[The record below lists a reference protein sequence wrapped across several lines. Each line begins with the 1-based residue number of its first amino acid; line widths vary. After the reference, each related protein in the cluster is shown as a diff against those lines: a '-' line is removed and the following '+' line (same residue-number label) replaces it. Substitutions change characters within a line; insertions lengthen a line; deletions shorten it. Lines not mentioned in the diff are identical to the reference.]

1 MSDSTWRRLRRV
13 FRSSVADEI
22 DDEVA
27 FHFHMRV
34 DEMVARGMSRDDAE
48 RAARQRFGDEA
59 EVRSALTSIDAK
71 RRGRRDTLDRFD
83 ALRQDLTV
91 SLRALKREPLFT
103 TGVVVTLGL
112 GIGVNATM
120 FGVIDRLML
129 RGPEGV
135 ADAKRVERLYITANE
150 GANGIKTRSIFGWVT
165 YAALRDRATSFA
177 GVGAYSTSGSTV
189 YGTGAQARE
198 LPAARATWDLF
209 KTLGTKPAV
218 GRFYDATEDHPPRGE
233 NVVVLGYD
241 FWQSEFGGDDGVL
254 GRRITLGDT
263 PYTIVGVA
271 PRGFTGP
278 ERVRADV
285 WFPMSLTA
293 PTPNWAVTYN
303 AEWLRV
309 VVRLKPDVDPER
321 AGSEA
326 TRLLRAAYTGDK
338 PYMRQLAASVRPL
351 WFDRA
356 GQPSQVVNISR
367 WLMGVAVVVLLITCA
382 NVANLFIARTR
393 RRRREIAVRLALGV
407 GRSGLIRLL
416 LIETLVVAVGGAL
429 AGLGVAAFGGKLMR
443 ATLLSSVA
451 WSGSTIDGR
460 VFAFTFVIAIGVG
473 MIVGIA
479 PALEAT
485 RLDLVRSLKT
495 GDRDGGGRRKV
506 LRAALSAAQAALSV
520 ILLVGAALFVASLW
534 RVKNINLGFEPA
546 RVIRARPRFA
556 PGLLAGPNGR
566 QIRAQG
572 FDAALGRV
580 QALPW
585 VEHSAI
591 AVGSPYGNGFT
602 VDVTIPGRDS
612 LPSLPGGGPYVSAV
626 SADFF
631 ATLGISLRRGRA
643 FTPADHAGT
652 TPVAIV
658 DETMASV
665 VWPGQDPLGKCLIV
679 GDRQAGQPAPPCS
692 IVVGVVNDVHRESV
706 REPATMQ
713 YYVPLGQEQ
722 GFGGSELVVRPRG
735 PIPEAMI
742 ALSHALT
749 SMPQFTYASIE
760 TIQQT
765 IDPEFRP
772 WQLGAVMFGVFGVLA
787 LIIAA
792 VGLYSVIAYV
802 VSDRTRELGVR
813 LALGATR
820 GRVMRDVIVGGV
832 ATTALVVIA
841 GTLVALVAGR
851 FIQPLLFNVSAW
863 NPTLLGGVA
872 AVVISVAFLAAWGPA
887 RRATRIDPVMA
898 LRAE

>member
-13 FRSSVADEI
+13 FRSSVEDEI

-27 FHFHMRV
+27 FHFQMRV
-34 DEMVARGMSRDDAE
+34 DELVGRGLSRDDAE
-48 RAARQRFGDEA
+48 RGARERFGDEA
-59 EVRSALTSIDAK
+59 SVRSTLTSIDAK
-71 RRGRRDTLDRFD
+71 MRSRRDALDRFD
-83 ALRQDLTV
+83 AARQDLTV
-91 SLRALKREPLFT
+91 SLRGLRREPLFAI
-103 TGVVVTLGL
+103 GIVVTLGL

-135 ADAKRVERLYITANE
+135 ADARRVERLYITANE
-150 GANGIKTRSIFGWVT
+150 GANGIKTRSILGYVS
-165 YAALRDRATSFA
+165 YATLRDRATSFA
-177 GVGAYSTSGSTV
+177 GLGAYSTGGSTV

-198 LPAARATWDLF
+198 IPAARATWDLF
-209 KTLGTKPAV
+209 KTLGAKPVV

-241 FWQSEFGGDDGVL
+241 FWQSEFGGDDRVL

-263 PYTIVGVA
+263 PYTIIGVA

-293 PTPNWAVTYN
+293 PTPHWAVTYN
-303 AEWLRV
+303 AQWLKV
-309 VVRLKPDVDPER
+309 VARLKPDVDADR
-321 AGSEA
+321 AGIEA
-326 TRLLRAAYTGDK
+326 TTILRAAYTGDK
-338 PYMRQLAASVRPL
+338 PYMHQLVASVRPL
-351 WFDRA
+351 WFDRE
-356 GQPSQVVNISR
+356 GRPSQVVSISR
-367 WLMGVAVVVLLITCA
+367 WLMGVAIVVLLITCA

-407 GRSGLIRLL
+407 GRAGLVRLL
-416 LIETLVVAVGGAL
+416 LIETLVVAGGGAV
-429 AGLGVAAFGGKLMR
+429 AGLGVAALGGKLMR

-451 WSGSTIDGR
+451 WSGSAIDGR

-473 MIVGIA
+473 LIVGVA
-479 PALEAT
+479 PALDAT

-495 GDRDGGGRRKV
+495 GDRDGGGRRKT
-506 LRAALSAAQAALSV
+506 LRATLSAAQAALSV
-520 ILLVGAALFVASLW
+520 VLLAGAALFVASLW
-534 RVKNINLGFEPA
+534 RVKNVDLGFEPA
-546 RVIRARPRFA
+546 RVLRADPRFT
-556 PGLLAGPNGR
+556 PGLLAGPNAR

-572 FDAALGRV
+572 FDAALRLV
-580 QALPW
+580 QTLPW
-585 VEHSAI
+585 VEHAAI
-591 AVGSPYGNGFT
+591 AAGSPYGNGFT

-626 SADFF
+626 SADYF
-631 ATLGISLRRGRA
+631 ATLGIALRRGRT

-652 TPVAIV
+652 TPIAIV
-658 DETMASV
+658 AETMAAI
-665 VWPGQDPLGKCLIV
+665 VWPGQNPLGKCLIV
-679 GDRQAGQPAPPCS
+679 GDRQNGQPTPPCA

-713 YYVPLGQEQ
+713 YYIPLGQEQ
-722 GFGGSELVVRPRG
+722 GFGGSTLVVRPHG
-735 PIPEAMI
+735 PIPEAMT
-742 ALSHALT
+742 ALNRALT
-749 SMPQFTYASIE
+749 SMPQFSYATIE
-760 TIQQT
+760 TIQQS

-772 WQLGAVMFGVFGVLA
+772 WQLGAVMFGVFGLLA

-813 LALGATR
+813 LALGATS

-832 ATTALVVIA
+832 ATTTLGVLA
-841 GTLVALVAGR
+841 GTIVALAAGR

-863 NPTLLGGVA
+863 NPFVLGGVA
-872 AVVISVAFLAAWGPA
+872 AVVIGVALVAAWGPA
-887 RRATRIDPVMA
+887 RRATRIDPVLA